1 MKKLSILILVI
12 LTVSS
17 CSLFDKPSMSQE
29 EVDALVAQK
38 ATVEEELANL
48 QQQYDLLKLK
58 ADECASALE
67 QYTLKEEMKAAAT
80 AGKYCVITGA
90 FKNSA
95 YANDYAAEM
104 RQQGGTGDIVQGPY
118 NFNLVVFSAH
128 STLDEAIQAMYKAR
142 EEIVFDA
149 WVYIRK

>member
-1 MKKLSILILVI
+1 MKKLSILLLVI
-12 LTVSS
+12 LTATS
-17 CSLFDKPSMSQE
+17 CSLFDKSSMTQE

-58 ADECASALE
+58 ADECAGALE

-90 FKNSA
+90 FKNST
-95 YANDYAAEM
+95 YAADYATRM
-104 RQQGGTGDIVQGPY
+104 RQEGGTGDIVQGPY

-128 STLDEAIQAMYKAR
+128 STLNEAIQAMYKAR
-142 EEIVFDA
+142 EDVIFDA
-149 WVYIRK
+149 WVYTKK